1 MAGNGLQ
8 ELMDFTREEVE
19 RTQREMRE
27 IALLVE
33 QSRGEVDKLAQRNA
47 TINNHL
53 RQLQQNF
60 DTVPRNDIK
69 NTYDAVLD
77 AQQRLFTMRGQL
89 EKLQSDQVSLDRY
102 AKYLNTVLENLGNI
116 APGAMMKGAA
126 ASAPGAIG
134 VSGGTDLIVR
144 IIDAQEAERQRISK
158 TMHDGPAQSLT
169 NFVLQAEIVTRLFD
183 SNPEQ
188 ARIELQNLKT
198 TATSTFQRVRE
209 FITELR
215 PMMLDDLG
223 LVPTVRRYVKA
234 FEEKSGIQTTLTIT
248 GEERRFEPHREVLA
262 FRGVQELLSNAREH
276 SQGNQIRVTLD
287 IDDLRVR
294 ITVEDNGKGFDVAA
308 ALVPEQKHIGLN
320 TLKEKAELLGG
331 QLQIDSTLGQGT
343 RAALEIPVGSINAL
357 M

>member
-1 MAGNGLQ
+1 MANNGLQ
-8 ELMDFTREEVE
+8 ELLDLTREEYE

-47 TINNHL
+47 TINSHL

-69 NTYDAVLD
+69 NTYDAALD

-89 EKLQSDQVSLDRY
+89 EKLQSDQNSLDRY
-102 AKYLNTVLENLGNI
+102 AKYLNTVLESLGNT
-116 APGAMMKGAA
+116 APRAALLGASGAA
-126 ASAPGAIG
+126 MGAVG
-134 VSGGTDLIVR
+134 NVGGSDLIVR

-169 NFVLQAEIVTRLFD
+169 NFVLQAEIVQRLFD
-183 SNPEQ
+183 SNPER
-188 ARIELQNLKT
+188 ARVELQNLKT
-198 TATSTFQRVRE
+198 TATTTFQRVRE

-223 LVPTVRRYVKA
+223 LVPTARRYVKG
-234 FEEKSGIQTTLTIT
+234 FEEKSEIQTTLTIT
-248 GEERRFEPHREVLA
+248 GDERRFEPHREVLA
-262 FRGVQELLSNAREH
+262 FRGVQELLGNARLH
-276 SQGNQIRVTLD
+276 SQCSQIRVTLD
-287 IDDLRVR
+287 VDDTRVR
-294 ITVEDNGKGFDVAA
+294 MTVEDNGKGFDVAA
-308 ALVPEQKHIGLN
+308 AMVPGQKHIGLS

-343 RAALEIPVGSINAL
+343 RATLEIPVGSVNAL